1 MDIYVIGFGQKT
13 DYASLFAKFCNFHKQ
28 EAKVDTNKLNI
39 NTLVDEAKFTPFHW
53 GVLIWCLMIII
64 FDGYDLVIYGVVLP
78 ILMQE
83 WSLTAVQAG
92 LLASTALFGMMFGA
106 MCFGTL
112 SDKLGRKKT
121 IMICVGIFSGFTF
134 LGAFASSPTEFG
146 ILRFL
151 AGLGIGGV
159 MPNVVALMT
168 EYAPKRIRST
178 LVAVM
183 FSGYAI
189 GGMASALLGAWLVPE
204 HGWKIMFY
212 IACIPLLSLPLIW
225 KFLPESLMFLTKK
238 GDTEQTRAIV
248 QKIATE
254 QPITAQTQFVLN
266 EVTVGDEAPLRAL
279 FQQGRTF
286 STLMFWVAFFM
297 CLLMVYALGS
307 WLPKL
312 MIQAGYSLGASMIF
326 LFALNIGGMVGA
338 IGGGVLADKFH
349 LKPVLTIMFAVGAI
363 SLILLGFNSPQAVL
377 YLLIALAGA
386 ATIGSQILLYTFVAQ
401 FYPTAVRSTG
411 MGWASGIGRIGAIVG
426 PVLTGALLTFELP
439 HQMNF
444 LAIAIPGVIAAI
456 AIFLVNLKA
465 SVDGAK
471 QPKIVMQEAA
481 TMKKAIS

>member
-1 MDIYVIGFGQKT
+1 MQNQKI
-13 DYASLFAKFCNFHKQ
+13 
-28 EAKVDTNKLNI
+28 NI

-53 GVLIWCLMIII
+53 GVLIWCLLIII
-64 FDGYDLVIYGVVLP
+64 FDGYDLVIYGVALP
-78 ILMQE
+78 LLMQE
-83 WSLTAVQAG
+83 WSLSAVQAG

-112 SDKLGRKKT
+112 SDKIGRKKT

-134 LGAFASSPTEFG
+134 CGAFASTPVEFG
-146 ILRFL
+146 ILRFI

-178 LVAVM
+178 LVALM

-189 GGMASALLGAWLVPE
+189 GGMASALLGAWLVPVY
-204 HGWKIMFY
+204 GWKIMFY
-212 IACIPLLSLPLIW
+212 IAIIPCLALPLIW
-225 KFLPESLMFLTKK
+225 KFLPESLMYLTSKHQT
-238 GDTEQTRAIV
+238 DTTRTIV
-248 QKIATE
+248 SKIAPEHVLT
-254 QPITAQTQFVLN
+254 TDTQFVLN
-266 EVTVGDEAPLRAL
+266 EISEEDKAPLKAL
-279 FQQGRTF
+279 FQQGRSF
-286 STLMFWVAFFM
+286 STFMFWIAFFM

-338 IGGGVLADKFH
+338 IGGGALADRFH
-349 LKPVLTIMFAVGAI
+349 IKKVLSIMFLCGALA
-363 SLILLGFNSPQAVL
+363 LILLGFNSPQMVL
-377 YLLIALAGA
+377 YSLIAVAGA

-401 FYPTAVRSTG
+401 YYPTTVRSTG

-426 PVLTGALLTFELP
+426 PVLTGALLTMNLP

-444 LAIAIPGVIAAI
+444 LVIAIPGVVAAL
-456 AIFLVNLKA
+456 AIFMVNLQA
-465 SVDGAK
+465 SVEASTQG
-471 QPKIVMQEAA
+471 QSRKINTQ
-481 TMKKAIS
+481 AIKNPAN

>member
-1 MDIYVIGFGQKT
+1 MQNQKI
-13 DYASLFAKFCNFHKQ
+13 
-28 EAKVDTNKLNI
+28 NI

-53 GVLIWCLMIII
+53 GVLIWCLLIII
-64 FDGYDLVIYGVVLP
+64 FDGYDLVIYGVALP
-78 ILMQE
+78 LLMQE
-83 WSLTAVQAG
+83 WSLSAVQAG

-112 SDKLGRKKT
+112 SDKIGRKKT

-134 LGAFASSPTEFG
+134 CGAFASTPVEFG

-178 LVAVM
+178 LVALM

-189 GGMASALLGAWLVPE
+189 GGMASALLGAWLVPVY
-204 HGWKIMFY
+204 GWKIMFY
-212 IACIPLLSLPLIW
+212 IAIIPCLALPLIW
-225 KFLPESLMFLTKK
+225 KFLPESLMYLTSKHQT
-238 GDTEQTRAIV
+238 DTTRTIV
-248 QKIATE
+248 SKIAPE
-254 QPITAQTQFVLN
+254 QVLTTDTQFVLN
-266 EVTVGDEAPLRAL
+266 EVSEEDNAPLKAL
-279 FQQGRTF
+279 FQQGRSF
-286 STLMFWVAFFM
+286 STFMFWIAFFM

-338 IGGGVLADKFH
+338 IGGGALADRFH
-349 LKPVLTIMFAVGAI
+349 IKKVLSIMFMCGALA
-363 SLILLGFNSPQAVL
+363 LILLGFNSPQMVL
-377 YLLIALAGA
+377 YSLIAVAGA

-401 FYPTAVRSTG
+401 YYPTTVRSTG

-426 PVLTGALLTFELP
+426 PVLTGALLTMNLP

-444 LAIAIPGVIAAI
+444 LVIAIPGVIAAL
-456 AIFLVNLKA
+456 AIFMVNLQA
-465 SVDGAK
+465 SVEASTQG
-471 QPKIVMQEAA
+471 QSPKLNTQ
-481 TMKKAIS
+481 AIKNPAN

>member
-1 MDIYVIGFGQKT
+1 MSTQT
-13 DYASLFAKFCNFHKQ
+13 
-28 EAKVDTNKLNI
+28 LNI
-39 NTLVDEAKFTPFHW
+39 NTVVDEAKFTPFHW
-53 GVLIWCLMIII
+53 SVLIWCLLIII
-64 FDGYDLVIYGVVLP
+64 FDGYDLVIYGVALP
-78 ILMQE
+78 LLMQE
-83 WSLTAVQAG
+83 WGLSAVQAG

-106 MCFGTL
+106 MSFGTL

-121 IMICVGIFSGFTF
+121 IMICVAIFSGFTF
-134 LGAFASSPTEFG
+134 LGAFASSPVEFG

-178 LVAVM
+178 LVAIM

-189 GGMASALLGAWLVPE
+189 GGMASALLGAWLVAD
-204 HGWKIMFY
+204 HGWKIMFF
-212 IACIPLLSLPLIW
+212 IAGIPFVALPIIW

-238 GDTEQTRAIV
+238 GE
-248 QKIATE
+248 
-254 QPITAQTQFVLN
+254 TAQVAEIVKKISPEQKLNAETRFVLN
-266 EVTVGDEAPLRAL
+266 DVIAGDEAPLRAL
-279 FQQGRTF
+279 FQQGRMF

-312 MIQAGYSLGASMIF
+312 MIQAGYSLGASMLF

-338 IGGGVLADKFH
+338 IGGGALADRFH
-349 LKPVLTIMFAVGAI
+349 LKPVLSIMFTVGALA
-363 SLILLGFNSPQAVL
+363 LILLGFNSPQAVL
-377 YLLIALAGA
+377 YTLIAVAGA

-426 PVLTGALLTFELP
+426 PILTGALLTLQLP

-444 LAIAIPGVIAAI
+444 LVIAIPGIIAAL
-456 AIFLVNLKA
+456 AVFMVNLKV
-465 SVDGAK
+465 SVEGT
-471 QPKIVMQEAA
+471 QQEQLPS
-481 TMKKAIS
+481 KRIKDSVLS

>member
-1 MDIYVIGFGQKT
+1 MQNQKI
-13 DYASLFAKFCNFHKQ
+13 
-28 EAKVDTNKLNI
+28 NI

-53 GVLIWCLMIII
+53 GVLIWCLLIII
-64 FDGYDLVIYGVVLP
+64 FDGYDLVIYGVALP
-78 ILMQE
+78 LLMQE
-83 WSLTAVQAG
+83 WSLSAVQAG

-112 SDKLGRKKT
+112 SDKIGRKKT

-134 LGAFASSPTEFG
+134 CGAFASTPVEFG

-178 LVAVM
+178 LVALM

-189 GGMASALLGAWLVPE
+189 GGMASALLGAWLVPVY
-204 HGWKIMFY
+204 GWKIMFY
-212 IACIPLLSLPLIW
+212 IAIIPCLALPLIW
-225 KFLPESLMFLTKK
+225 KFLPESLMYLTSKHQT
-238 GDTEQTRAIV
+238 DTTRTIV
-248 QKIATE
+248 SKIAPEHVLT
-254 QPITAQTQFVLN
+254 TDTQFVLN
-266 EVTVGDEAPLRAL
+266 EISEEDNAPLKAL
-279 FQQGRTF
+279 FQQGRSFCTF
-286 STLMFWVAFFM
+286 MFWIAFFM

-338 IGGGVLADKFH
+338 IGGGALADRFH
-349 LKPVLTIMFAVGAI
+349 IKKVLSIMFMCGALA
-363 SLILLGFNSPQAVL
+363 LILLGFNSPQMVL
-377 YLLIALAGA
+377 YTLIAVAGA

-401 FYPTAVRSTG
+401 YYPTTVRSTG
-411 MGWASGIGRIGAIVG
+411 MGWASGIGRIGAIIG
-426 PVLTGALLTFELP
+426 PVLTGALLTMNLP

-444 LAIAIPGVIAAI
+444 LVIAIPGVIASL
-456 AIFLVNLKA
+456 AIFMVNLQA
-465 SVDGAK
+465 SVEASTQG
-471 QPKIVMQEAA
+471 QSPKPNTQ
-481 TMKKAIS
+481 AIKNPAN

>member
-1 MDIYVIGFGQKT
+1 MSTQ
-13 DYASLFAKFCNFHKQ
+13 N
-28 EAKVDTNKLNI
+28 LNI
-39 NTLVDEAKFTPFHW
+39 NTVVDEAKFTPFHW
-53 GVLIWCLMIII
+53 SVLIWCLLIII
-64 FDGYDLVIYGVVLP
+64 FDGYDLVIYGVALP
-78 ILMQE
+78 LLMQE
-83 WSLTAVQAG
+83 WGLSAVQAG

-106 MCFGTL
+106 MSFGTL

-121 IMICVGIFSGFTF
+121 IMICVAIFSGFTF
-134 LGAFASSPTEFG
+134 LGAFASSPVEFG

-189 GGMASALLGAWLVPE
+189 GGMTSALLGAWLVADY
-204 HGWKIMFY
+204 GWKIMF
-212 IACIPLLSLPLIW
+212 ILAGIPFVALPILW

-238 GDTEQTRAIV
+238 GDTAQVAKIV
-248 QKIATE
+248 QKISPE
-254 QPITAQTQFVLN
+254 QNINAATQFVLN
-266 EVTVGDEAPLRAL
+266 DVIAGDEAPLRAL

-312 MIQAGYSLGASMIF
+312 MIQAGYSLGASMLF

-338 IGGGVLADKFH
+338 IGGGALADRFH
-349 LKPVLTIMFAVGAI
+349 LKPVLSIMFTVGALA
-363 SLILLGFNSPQAVL
+363 LILLGFKSPQAIL
-377 YLLIALAGA
+377 YSLIAIAGA

-401 FYPTAVRSTG
+401 FYPAAVRSTG

-426 PVLTGALLTFELP
+426 PILTGALLTLQLP

-444 LAIAIPGVIAAI
+444 LVIAIPGAIAAL
-456 AIFLVNLKA
+456 AVFMVNLKA
-465 SVDGAK
+465 SVDGA
-471 QPKIVMQEAA
+471 VQEQAPLQTSKRSA
-481 TMKKAIS
+481 VS

>member
-1 MDIYVIGFGQKT
+1 VSTQT
-13 DYASLFAKFCNFHKQ
+13 
-28 EAKVDTNKLNI
+28 LNI
-39 NTLVDEAKFTPFHW
+39 NTVVDEAKFTPFHW
-53 GVLIWCLMIII
+53 SVLIWCLLIII
-64 FDGYDLVIYGVVLP
+64 FDGYDLVIYGVALP
-78 ILMQE
+78 LLMQE
-83 WSLTAVQAG
+83 WGLSAVQAG

-106 MCFGTL
+106 MSFGTL

-121 IMICVGIFSGFTF
+121 IMICVAIFSGFTF
-134 LGAFASSPTEFG
+134 LGAFASSPVEFG

-189 GGMASALLGAWLVPE
+189 GGMASALLGAWLVAD
-204 HGWKIMFY
+204 HGWKIMFF
-212 IACIPLLSLPLIW
+212 IAGIPFVALPIIW

-238 GDTEQTRAIV
+238 GETAQVAEIV
-248 QKIATE
+248 QKISPE
-254 QPITAQTQFVLN
+254 QKLNAETRFVLN
-266 EVTVGDEAPLRAL
+266 DVIAGDEAPLRAL
-279 FQQGRTF
+279 FQQGRMF

-312 MIQAGYSLGASMIF
+312 MIQAGYSLGASMLF

-338 IGGGVLADKFH
+338 IGGGALADRFH
-349 LKPVLTIMFAVGAI
+349 LKPVLSIMFTVGALA
-363 SLILLGFNSPQAVL
+363 LILLGFNSPQAVL
-377 YLLIALAGA
+377 YTLIAVAGA

-426 PVLTGALLTFELP
+426 PILTGALLTLQLP

-444 LAIAIPGVIAAI
+444 LVIAIPGIIAAL
-456 AIFLVNLKA
+456 AVFMVNLKV
-465 SVDGAK
+465 SVEGT
-471 QPKIVMQEAA
+471 QQEQLPS
-481 TMKKAIS
+481 KRIKDSVLS